1 MRIVAIWL
9 LLMNVHVDRDV
20 DVDADNDEHLQ
31 RHKHKHKH
39 ELQTLAEAK
48 SFYQIHSML
57 NSERTFRS
65 SQLRC
70 QLIQAHLT

>member
-1 MRIVAIWL
+1 
-9 LLMNVHVDRDV
+9 MNVHVDRDV

-31 RHKHKHKH
+31 RHKHKH